1 MSVRAELLALL
12 ALVALLESCAAV
24 APPLGGPRD
33 RTPPRRVSSS
43 PDSAARN
50 VKQLFVRLNF
60 SEPVVTK
67 DLSKNLLI
75 TPQLPDDNPYKLR
88 EDRSSITLL
97 FEKPLDPN
105 TTYSFNFREGVVDI
119 TEGLPAKN
127 AALTFSTGP
136 QLDSGKVSGTLTDV
150 LTARA
155 VEGASIGL
163 YRVAD
168 TAGVRKGRPYYT
180 VLTDKEGKFSLN
192 FLKAGEYRIYAV
204 ADKNNNGRY
213 DDGEKIAYLPAPIA
227 IAGRTGTAV
236 SLALTQP
243 DQRPPLLSTR
253 TPSPTQLRLSY
264 TEGLRTASLSP
275 LPAGSN
281 AAAVAEATQLMER
294 GRTVVVYKTP
304 AVADGRYVL
313 LATDSTG
320 NTSRDTL
327 LLKFPVPPATAKK
340 AASPPL
346 YSVEGAPRTIFPE
359 GQVKFQFAVPV
370 RVATDK
376 PFATLVED
384 SVRRRPLRLPADGTL
399 SPDRTQL
406 AVRFNAKAKN
416 RIDIVLDS
424 TAVTAI
430 TGQPLRLKPLRLGL
444 SEQDVSTSLSGTIST
459 RQKSYELQLLDD
471 KFQVVAS
478 LASPRGAY
486 LFSDMPPGTYRL
498 RVLIDGD
505 GDGRWRGGDPKLLLA
520 PEPVFLYP
528 KVLKISA
535 GFDVVEPL
543 SF

>member
-327 LLKFPVPPATAKK
+327 LLKFPVPPATTKK

>member
-33 RTPPRRVSSS
+33 RTPPRRISSS

-60 SEPVVTK
+60 SEPVVTR

-75 TPQLPDDNPYKLR
+75 TPQLPEDNPYKLR

-97 FEKPLDPN
+97 FEKPLDAN

-119 TEGLPAKN
+119 TEALPAKN

-136 QLDSGKVSGTLTDV
+136 QLDSGKVSGALTDA
-150 LTARA
+150 LTART

-192 FLKAGEYRIYAV
+192 FLKAGDYKLYAV

-213 DDGEKIAYLPAPIA
+213 DDGEKIAYLPAPIT
-227 IAGRTGTAV
+227 IAGSTGATV
-236 SLALTQP
+236 PLVLTQP
-243 DQRPPLLSTR
+243 DQRPPLLTTR
-253 TPSPTQLRLSY
+253 TPSPTQLRLSFN
-264 TEGLRTASLSP
+264 EGLRAATLAP
-275 LPAGSN
+275 LPAAAN
-281 AAAVAEATQLMER
+281 ATAVAEATQLVER

-304 AVADGRYVL
+304 AVGDGRYL
-313 LATDSTG
+313 LTATDSTG
-320 NTSRDTL
+320 NSSRDTL
-327 LLKFPVPPATAKK
+327 QLKFPVPPATAKK
-340 AASPPL
+340 VANPPL
-346 YSVEGAPRTIFPE
+346 YTVEGAPRTVFPE

-376 PFATLVED
+376 PFGTLVED
-384 SVRRRPLRLPADGTL
+384 SLRRRPLRLPADGTL

-406 AVRFNAKAKN
+406 AVRFNAKAKT
-416 RIDIVLDS
+416 RLDIILDS
-424 TAVTAI
+424 TAVIPI
-430 TGQPLRLKPLRLGL
+430 TGQSLRLKPLRLGL
-444 SEQDVSTSLSGTIST
+444 SEQDVSTSLSGDITT
-459 RQKSYELQLLDD
+459 KEKSFELQLLDE
-471 KFQVVAS
+471 KFQVIAS
-478 LASPRGAY
+478 LKSPKGTY
-486 LFSDMPPGTYRL
+486 TFTDMPPGTYRL
-498 RVLIDGD
+498 RVLIDSD
-505 GDGRWRGGDPKLLLA
+505 GDGHWRGGDPKLLLL
-520 PEPVFLYP
+520 PEPVFLLP
-528 KVLKISA
+528 KAVQIRA
-535 GFDVVEPL
+535 GFDVVEPVK
-543 SF
+543 F

>member
-33 RTPPRRVSSS
+33 RTPPRRISSS

-50 VKQLFVRLNF
+50 VKQQFVRLNF
-60 SEPVVTK
+60 SEPVITK
-67 DLSKNLLI
+67 DLTKNLLI
-75 TPQLPDDNPYKLR
+75 TPQLPEDNPYKLR
-88 EDRSSITLL
+88 EDRNSITLL
-97 FEKPLDPN
+97 FDKPLDAN
-105 TTYSFNFREGVVDI
+105 TTYSFNFRESVVDI
-119 TEGLPAKN
+119 TEALPAKN
-127 AALTFSTGP
+127 ASLTFSTGP
-136 QLDSGKVSGTLTDV
+136 ELDSGNVSGALTDV

-180 VLTDKEGKFSLN
+180 VLTDKAGKFSLN
-192 FLKAGEYRIYAV
+192 FLKAGDYRLYAV

-213 DDGEKIAYLPAPIA
+213 DDGEKIAYLPAPIT
-227 IAGRTGTAV
+227 IAGRTGAAV
-236 SLALTQP
+236 PLVLTQP
-243 DQRPPLLSTR
+243 DQRPPLLTTR
-253 TPSPTQLRLSY
+253 ALSPTQLRLSY
-264 TEGLRTASLSP
+264 NEGLRAANLAP
-275 LPAGSN
+275 LPTAPN
-281 AAAVAEATQLMER
+281 AATVAEATQLVER

-304 AVADGRYVL
+304 AVGDGRYL
-313 LATDSTG
+313 LTATDSTG

-327 LLKFPVPPATAKK
+327 QLKFAASPATAKK
-340 AASPPL
+340 AAAPPL
-346 YSVEGAPRTIFPE
+346 YTVEGSPRTVFPE

-376 PFATLVED
+376 PFGTLAED

-399 SPDRTQL
+399 SADRTEL
-406 AVRFNAKAKN
+406 VVRFRAKAKN
-416 RIDIVLDS
+416 RLDIILDS
-424 TAVTAI
+424 TALTTI
-430 TGQPLRLKPLRLGL
+430 TGQSLHLKPLRLGL

-459 RQKSYELQLLDD
+459 KNKRFELQLLDD

-478 LASPRGAY
+478 LASPKGTY

-498 RVLIDGD
+498 RVLIDAD
-505 GDGRWRGGDPKLLLA
+505 GDGRWRGGDPKLLLLS
-520 PEPVFLYP
+520 EPVFLAP
-528 KVLKISA
+528 KSVQIRA